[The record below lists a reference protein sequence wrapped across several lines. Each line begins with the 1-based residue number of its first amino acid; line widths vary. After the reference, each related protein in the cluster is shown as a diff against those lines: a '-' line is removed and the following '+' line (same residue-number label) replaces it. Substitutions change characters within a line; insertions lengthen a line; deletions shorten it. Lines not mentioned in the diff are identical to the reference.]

1 MPESHNCF
9 PMNVALRA
17 NRPTVINLAERTPT
31 MSTRTENIQNENSFA
46 EATNIGTVAEQYEM
60 FIGNIHP
67 DVDREIV
74 VETLQRLFASMGVI
88 LTDDKFSLF
97 RQGPRREKQMFAA
110 LASDNDR
117 QKLITRLDGYED
129 MEITFPERVLKL
141 CNKKDKP
148 RRRRSR
154 KKKKSAALTEG
165 QKLLEGITLEEDGR
179 VLAEIDVNKREDNL
193 IEGNKFDK
201 RETDILKDADSDKKE
216 KDIPES
222 SNQNKVLTPRLQVS
236 RSAPSI
242 RISKQNTPTE
252 SASDKKYLLMG
263 QLLRTEDRT
272 TEYKRGGGRYLKK
285 SLIQHVRK
293 YACAF
298 LNSQGMYLLSYIS
311 VSLRSF
317 YFCQFYDA
325 WFKNIVFSNCF
336 MENHRLCCK

>member
-1 MPESHNCF
+1 MPESYNCF
-9 PMNVALRA
+9 PANVAFRA
-17 NRPTVINLAERTPT
+17 NRPTVIDLAERTPT

-46 EATNIGTVAEQYEM
+46 EATNTGTVAEQYEM

-88 LTDDKFSLF
+88 LIDDKFSLF
-97 RQGPRREKQMFAA
+97 RQGPRREKQMFVA
-110 LASDNDR
+110 LASDTDR

-129 MEITFPERVLKL
+129 MEITFPGRVLKL

-154 KKKKSAALTEG
+154 KKKKSVALTEG

-179 VLAEIDVNKREDNL
+179 VLAEIDANKREDNVL
-193 IEGNKFDK
+193 EGNKFDD

-216 KDIPES
+216 QDIPES
-222 SNQNKVLTPRLQVS
+222 LNHNKVITPRLQVS
-236 RSAPSI
+236 RSAPSM

-252 SASDKKYLLMG
+252 STSDKKYLLMG

-298 LNSQGMYLLSYIS
+298 LNSQGVCIFLHICLSVCKVYIS
-311 VSLRSF
+311 VSF
-317 YFCQFYDA
+317 
-325 WFKNIVFSNCF
+325 
-336 MENHRLCCK
+336 